1 MAKKT
6 VTKRKLKKQ
15 KRFLIFIII
24 ILLVL
29 DITLL
34 IKYITKGEEKT
45 PEPEVIH
52 ILAKYDNSKMYYSQL
67 TYADFKKLYKSNKLS
82 YIAITDK
89 ASGTYGEYIELINR
103 YSFNNN
109 RKIYLLEKNKL
120 STNDLK
126 SFYEIDE
133 RLEQLETNYFIL
145 VKDSKIITITEFK
158 DETLN
163 VIIQSLEI
171 EE

>member
-1 MAKKT
+1 MAKKKL
-6 VTKRKLKKQ
+6 TKKRLKKQ
-15 KRFLIFIII
+15 KKFLIFIII
-24 ILLVL
+24 LLLILDLV
-29 DITLL
+29 LL
-34 IKYITKGEEKT
+34 IKYINKGNEKQ
-45 PEPEVIH
+45 PEPEIIH
-52 ILAKYDNSKMYYSQL
+52 IIAKYDNSKMYYSQL

-82 YIAITDK
+82 YIAVTDK
-89 ASGTYGEYIELINR
+89 SSGTYGEYIELINR

-126 SFYEIDE
+126 AFYEIDE

-145 VKDSKIITITEFK
+145 VKDNKIITITEFK
-158 DETLN
+158 DETLD